1 MKRYFIA
8 GIFIMGAI
16 FGKNDYPIVLIHGF
30 LGWGPDEMG
39 GYKYW
44 GGKDDIADLLRQ
56 EGHTVFEVSVGP
68 VSSNWDRAVEAY
80 TQLKG
85 GQVDYGKAHS
95 EKFGL
100 IQKPEGKTFVGL
112 YPEWDENH
120 PVHII
125 GHSMGGQTAR
135 MLQYLLASKI
145 YEDQESTIFEKSPL
159 LGQVNLKWIHSI
171 TTIATPHNGTT
182 MAELV
187 TNTFPFVQYF
197 VGLAGVV
204 GTRFYDFDLE
214 QWNLTRKA
222 NESWSSY
229 VSRMRTHPA
238 WETKNISSWDAS
250 LDGAKAMNNYAV
262 ASADIFYFSI
272 LTSITEKNAD
282 NHFHSPVRSAPLL
295 IRARAKILGTKVGYW
310 QDGTNTDSTWYEND
324 GLINTCSM
332 AGPTTGTNGPDTITP
347 LVEKDVLISGQWY
360 TIGPLKMNHWNIIGH
375 KLMLGNLS
383 ETAMDLYK
391 SHALR
396 LSMLPIF

>member
-100 IQKPEGKTFVGL
+100 IQKPEGKTFDGL

-135 MLQYLLASKI
+135 VLQYLLASKI

-222 NESWSSY
+222 DESWSSY

-250 LDGAKAMNNYAV
+250 LDGAKVMNNYAV

-324 GLINTCSM
+324 GLVNTCSM

>member
-8 GIFIMGAI
+8 GIIIMGAI

-100 IQKPEGKTFVGL
+100 IQKPEGKTFDGL

-135 MLQYLLASKI
+135 VLQYLLASKI

-324 GLINTCSM
+324 GLVNTCSM

>member
-1 MKRYFIA
+1 MKKFLI
-8 GIFIMGAI
+8 IFIFITGI
-16 FGKNDYPIVLIHGF
+16 ILGSNNYPIVLIHGF

-44 GGKDDIADLLRQ
+44 GGKNDIADLLRQ

-68 VSSNWDRAVEAY
+68 VSSNWDRAIEAY

-100 IQKPEGKTFVGL
+100 IQKPEGKTYDGL
-112 YPEWDENH
+112 YPRWDENH

-135 MLQYLLASKI
+135 TLQYLLANLI
-145 YEDQESTIFEKSPL
+145 YEDKESEILEKSPL
-159 LGQVNLKWIHSI
+159 LGQENLKWIHSI
-171 TTIATPHNGTT
+171 TTISTPHNGTT

-187 TNTFPFVQYF
+187 TSTFSFVQYF

-204 GTRFYDFDLE
+204 GTQFYDFDLE
-214 QWNLTRKA
+214 QWNLKRKKD
-222 NESWSSY
+222 ESWSSY

-250 LDGAKAMNNYAV
+250 LDGAKEMNNYAV
-262 ASADIFYFSI
+262 VSADIFYFSI

-282 NHFHSPVRSAPLL
+282 NYFHSPMPGSPLL
-295 IRARAKILGTKVGYW
+295 IRVRAKILGSKVGYW
-310 QDGTNTDSTWYEND
+310 HDGTKTDTTWYEND
-324 GLINTCSM
+324 GLVNTCSM
-332 AGPTTGTNGPDTITP
+332 AGPTTGTNGPDPITP
-347 LVEKDVLISGQWY
+347 LVEKDLLIPGQWY
-360 TIGPLKMNHWNIIGH
+360 TIGPLKINHWNIVGH
-375 KLMLGNLS
+375 KLILDGLS
-383 ETAMDLYK
+383 DTALNLYK
-391 SHALR
+391 SHSLR
-396 LSMLPIF
+396 LKNLPIF

>member
-1 MKRYFIA
+1 
-8 GIFIMGAI
+8 MGAI

-100 IQKPEGKTFVGL
+100 IQKPEGKTFDGL

-135 MLQYLLASKI
+135 VLQYLLASKI

-214 QWNLTRKA
+214 QWNLTREA
-222 NESWSSY
+222 DESWSSY

-250 LDGAKAMNNYAV
+250 LDGAKVMNNYAV

-324 GLINTCSM
+324 GLVNTCSM

>member
-1 MKRYFIA
+1 MKRYFIV

-135 MLQYLLASKI
+135 VLQYLLASKI

-324 GLINTCSM
+324 GLVNTCSM

>member
-135 MLQYLLASKI
+135 VLQYLLASKI

-222 NESWSSY
+222 DESWSSY

-310 QDGTNTDSTWYEND
+310 QDGTITDSTWYEND

>member
-1 MKRYFIA
+1 
-8 GIFIMGAI
+8 MGAI

-135 MLQYLLASKI
+135 VLQYLLASKI

-222 NESWSSY
+222 DESWSSY

-324 GLINTCSM
+324 GLVNTCSM

>member
-120 PVHII
+120 PIHII

-135 MLQYLLASKI
+135 VLQYLLASKI

-222 NESWSSY
+222 DESWSSY

-250 LDGAKAMNNYAV
+250 LDGAKVMNNYAV

-324 GLINTCSM
+324 GLVNTCSM

>member
-1 MKRYFIA
+1 
-8 GIFIMGAI
+8 MGAI

-135 MLQYLLASKI
+135 VLQYLLASKI

-324 GLINTCSM
+324 GLVNTYSM

>member
-1 MKRYFIA
+1 
-8 GIFIMGAI
+8 MGAI

-324 GLINTCSM
+324 GLVNTCSM

>member
-100 IQKPEGKTFVGL
+100 IQKPEGKTFDGL

-135 MLQYLLASKI
+135 VLQYLLASKI

-182 MAELV
+182 MAELI

-250 LDGAKAMNNYAV
+250 LDGAKVMNNYAV

-324 GLINTCSM
+324 GLVNTCSM

>member
-1 MKRYFIA
+1 
-8 GIFIMGAI
+8 MGAI

-135 MLQYLLASKI
+135 VLQYLLASKI

-310 QDGTNTDSTWYEND
+310 QDGTITDSTWYEND

>member
-135 MLQYLLASKI
+135 VLQYLLASKI

-324 GLINTCSM
+324 GLVNTCSM

>member
-68 VSSNWDRAVEAY
+68 VSSNWDRAVEVY

-135 MLQYLLASKI
+135 VLQYLLASKI

-324 GLINTCSM
+324 GLVNTCSM

>member
-1 MKRYFIA
+1 
-8 GIFIMGAI
+8 MGAI

-68 VSSNWDRAVEAY
+68 VSSNWDRAVEVY

-145 YEDQESTIFEKSPL
+145 YEDQESTILEKSPL

-222 NESWSSY
+222 DESWSSY

-324 GLINTCSM
+324 GLVNTCSM

>member
-1 MKRYFIA
+1 
-8 GIFIMGAI
+8 MGAI

-135 MLQYLLASKI
+135 VLQYLLASKI

-324 GLINTCSM
+324 GLVNTCSM

>member
-68 VSSNWDRAVEAY
+68 VSSNWDRAVEVYA
-80 TQLKG
+80 QLKG

-135 MLQYLLASKI
+135 VLQYLLASKI

-182 MAELV
+182 MAELI

-324 GLINTCSM
+324 GLVNTCSM

>member
-135 MLQYLLASKI
+135 VLQYLLASKI

-310 QDGTNTDSTWYEND
+310 QDGTITDSTWYEND
-324 GLINTCSM
+324 GLVNTCSM

>member
-68 VSSNWDRAVEAY
+68 VSSNWDRAIEAY

-135 MLQYLLASKI
+135 VLQYLLASKI

-222 NESWSSY
+222 DESWSSY

-250 LDGAKAMNNYAV
+250 LDGAKVMNNYAV

-295 IRARAKILGTKVGYW
+295 IRARAKILGTKAGYW

-324 GLINTCSM
+324 GLVNTCSM

-347 LVEKDVLISGQWY
+347 LVEKDVLIPGQWY

>member
-135 MLQYLLASKI
+135 VLQYLLASKI
-145 YEDQESTIFEKSPL
+145 YEDQESTILEKSPL

-197 VGLAGVV
+197 VGLACVV
-204 GTRFYDFDLE
+204 GRRFYDFDLE

-222 NESWSSY
+222 DESWSSY

-295 IRARAKILGTKVGYW
+295 IRARAKILGTKAGYW

-324 GLINTCSM
+324 GLVNTCSM
-332 AGPTTGTNGPDTITP
+332 AGPTTGINGPDTITP

>member
-1 MKRYFIA
+1 
-8 GIFIMGAI
+8 MGAI

-44 GGKDDIADLLRQ
+44 GGKDDVADSLRQ

-100 IQKPEGKTFVGL
+100 IQKPKGKTFVGL

-135 MLQYLLASKI
+135 MLQYLLANQI
-145 YEDQESTIFEKSPL
+145 NEDQKSTILEKSPL

-222 NESWSSY
+222 DESWSSY

-324 GLINTCSM
+324 GLVNTCSM

>member
-16 FGKNDYPIVLIHGF
+16 FGNNDYPIVLIHGF

-56 EGHTVFEVSVGP
+56 EGHMVFEVSVGP

-85 GQVDYGKAHS
+85 GQVNYGKAHS

-100 IQKPEGKTFVGL
+100 IQKPEGKIYDGL
-112 YPEWDENH
+112 YPKWDENH

-135 MLQYLLASKI
+135 MLQYLLANQI
-145 YEDQESTIFEKSPL
+145 YEDQESTILEKSPL

-171 TTIATPHNGTT
+171 TTVATPHNGTT

-222 NESWSSY
+222 DESWSSY

-295 IRARAKILGTKVGYW
+295 IRARAKILGTQVGYW

-324 GLINTCSM
+324 GLVNTCSM
-332 AGPTTGTNGPDTITP
+332 AGPTTGTNGPATITP
-347 LVEKDVLISGQWY
+347 LVEKDVLIPGQWY
-360 TIGPLKMNHWNIIGH
+360 TIGSLKMNHWNIIGH

>member
-324 GLINTCSM
+324 GLVNTCSM

>member
-100 IQKPEGKTFVGL
+100 IQKPEGKTYDGL
-112 YPEWDENH
+112 YPKWDENH

-135 MLQYLLASKI
+135 MLQYLLANQI

-222 NESWSSY
+222 DESWSSY

-324 GLINTCSM
+324 GLVNTCSM

>member
-135 MLQYLLASKI
+135 VLQYLLASKI

-250 LDGAKAMNNYAV
+250 LDGAKVMNNYAV

-324 GLINTCSM
+324 GLVNTCSM

>member
-135 MLQYLLASKI
+135 VLQYLLASKI

-182 MAELV
+182 MAELI

-250 LDGAKAMNNYAV
+250 LDGAKVMNNYAV

-324 GLINTCSM
+324 GLVNTCSM

>member
-1 MKRYFIA
+1 
-8 GIFIMGAI
+8 MGAI

-100 IQKPEGKTFVGL
+100 IQKPEGKTFDGL

-324 GLINTCSM
+324 GLVNTCSM

>member
-1 MKRYFIA
+1 
-8 GIFIMGAI
+8 MGAI

-100 IQKPEGKTFVGL
+100 IQKPEGKTFDGL

-135 MLQYLLASKI
+135 VLQYLLASKI

-222 NESWSSY
+222 DESWSSY

-324 GLINTCSM
+324 GLVNTCSM

>member
-1 MKRYFIA
+1 
-8 GIFIMGAI
+8 MGAI

-100 IQKPEGKTFVGL
+100 IQKPEGKTFDGL

-135 MLQYLLASKI
+135 VLQYLLASKI

-324 GLINTCSM
+324 GLVNTCSM

>member
-1 MKRYFIA
+1 
-8 GIFIMGAI
+8 MGAI

-100 IQKPEGKTFVGL
+100 IQKPEGKTYDGL
-112 YPEWDENH
+112 YPKWDENH

-222 NESWSSY
+222 DESWSSY

-324 GLINTCSM
+324 GLVNTCSM

>member
-56 EGHTVFEVSVGP
+56 DGHTVFEVSVGP

-100 IQKPEGKTFVGL
+100 IQKPEGKTFDGL

-135 MLQYLLASKI
+135 MLQYLLANQI
-145 YEDQESTIFEKSPL
+145 YEDQESTILEKSPL
-159 LGQVNLKWIHSI
+159 FGQVNLKWIHSI

-197 VGLAGVV
+197 V
-204 GTRFYDFDLE
+204 
-214 QWNLTRKA
+214 
-222 NESWSSY
+222 
-229 VSRMRTHPA
+229 
-238 WETKNISSWDAS
+238 
-250 LDGAKAMNNYAV
+250 
-262 ASADIFYFSI
+262 
-272 LTSITEKNAD
+272 
-282 NHFHSPVRSAPLL
+282 
-295 IRARAKILGTKVGYW
+295 
-310 QDGTNTDSTWYEND
+310 
-324 GLINTCSM
+324 
-332 AGPTTGTNGPDTITP
+332 
-347 LVEKDVLISGQWY
+347 
-360 TIGPLKMNHWNIIGH
+360 
-375 KLMLGNLS
+375 
-383 ETAMDLYK
+383 
-391 SHALR
+391 
-396 LSMLPIF
+396 

>member
-100 IQKPEGKTFVGL
+100 IQKPEGKTFDGL

-135 MLQYLLASKI
+135 VLQYLLASKI

-222 NESWSSY
+222 DESWSSY

-324 GLINTCSM
+324 GLVNTCSM